1 MSPPESNSPPKDRT
15 QRMRQSYGRS
25 KNGCSTCRARKVKC
39 DEVHPRCHECS
50 RQNLLCDWTRPPSVK
65 ERRDGW
71 KKIRGKSV
79 AIRRA
84 ASQISSQEAEPSDFH
99 VPRDDSLDLEGI
111 DESFPIQNNT
121 TQPVVFGSVGHLPA
135 PFDNTFPLR
144 DGDLLGMYGFDMSQA
159 VMWQPPS
166 PMAETLLGSSIA
178 YDSLPGDALT
188 LEDRVALDF
197 YGADAT
203 FGFGSK
209 KPQYSTHAILRR
221 RATHS
226 PMLHQL
232 LLAAA
237 SAECWY
243 ARGKSDAL
251 LQENATKKYAMG
263 QQMLF
268 DRLLSQDSDP
278 MEVLPS
284 FWFLYINHR
293 RGRRPV
299 GMWTAYSRLSL
310 SMADYIK
317 ASGLLD
323 IILPPTD
330 ANHLPGSGA
339 GRKYRPK
346 DKALLARLITWLFWV
361 DTQACFQGEGGAMA
375 DTLWQ
380 SVSMSA
386 EKLGEIFEISSEELR
401 LNHEAYPQ
409 AEWMDDLRNKRFFKV
424 LHQIW
429 MIHHEINRLVV
440 SNGEGPYELD
450 ESQCREIEVKIEA
463 LRRNTTLSSMLIE
476 SQSEAKPRGRD
487 LSNCDWAVANFYS
500 LIIYQRRCSTQVQ
513 WEGYTHRDNGVLD
526 KLLTLIQRSLAVPD
540 KGQTDRM
547 QWPLFWAGIEADTQF
562 SRDWISDKLVNPSLN
577 NALQIVL
584 MEQADGSRIS
594 VRRIREICQLTCSD
608 IDSRLIE

>member
-1 MSPPESNSPPKDRT
+1 MPSPESHSRPKDRT
-15 QRMRQSYGRS
+15 QRVRQSYGRS

-50 RQNLLCDWTRPPSVK
+50 RHNLLCDWTRQPSVK
-65 ERRDGW
+65 ERRDLW
-71 KKIRGKSV
+71 KKLRGKSV
-79 AIRRA
+79 AIQRA
-84 ASQISSQEAEPSDFH
+84 ASQVSSEEAEPSHFH
-99 VPRDDSLDLEGI
+99 VAHDDSLDLEGI
-111 DESFPIQNNT
+111 DESFPIQDNT
-121 TQPVVFGSVGHLPA
+121 TQPVVFGSAGHLPA
-135 PFDNTFPLR
+135 PFDNAFPFR

-166 PMAETLLGSSIA
+166 PMAETLLGLSTA

-197 YGADAT
+197 YGADPS

-251 LQENATKKYAMG
+251 LQENATRKYAMG
-263 QQMLF
+263 QQMLA
-268 DRLLSQDSDP
+268 DRLLSQDLDP

-284 FWFLYINHR
+284 FWFLYVNHR

-299 GMWTAYSRLSL
+299 GMWTTYSSLSV
-310 SMADYIK
+310 SMADYIRK
-317 ASGLLD
+317 SRLLD
-323 IILPPTD
+323 IVLSPTD
-330 ANHLPGSGA
+330 ANHLTGSGA
-339 GRKYRPK
+339 GRIYRPK

-380 SVSMSA
+380 SVSA
-386 EKLGEIFEISSEELR
+386 EGLGRMFEISSEELR
-401 LNHEAYPQ
+401 LNHDDYPRS
-409 AEWMDDLRNKRFFKV
+409 EWMDDLRNKRSFKV

-429 MIHHEINRLVV
+429 MIHHESNRLVV
-440 SNGEGPYELD
+440 SNGEGQYELD
-450 ESQCREIEVKIEA
+450 ERQCREIEVKIEA
-463 LRRNTTLSSMLIE
+463 LRQNPTLSSMLSE
-476 SQSEAKPRGRD
+476 SESKAKPRGRD
-487 LSNCDWAVANFYS
+487 ISNCDWAVANFYS
-500 LIIYQRRCSTQVQ
+500 LCIYQLRCSAQVQ
-513 WEGYTHRDNGVLD
+513 EEGCTRRDDGVLD
-526 KLLTLIQRSLAVPD
+526 KLLTLIQRTLAVPD

-547 QWPLFWAGIEADTQF
+547 QWPLFWAGIEAGTQF
-562 SRDWISDKLVNPSLN
+562 SRDWISDKMVNPSLK
-577 NALQIVL
+577 NALQVVL

-594 VRRIREICQLTCSD
+594 MRRIREICQLTCCD

>member
-1 MSPPESNSPPKDRT
+1 MSPLSSPSQFNDRP
-15 QRMRQSYGRS
+15 
-25 KNGCSTCRARKVKC
+25 RALTSV
-39 DEVHPRCHECS
+39 VS
-50 RQNLLCDWTRPPSVK
+50 RLYRVCDWTPIPSRKRKKRIYDDIRDMPPVLLQPALT
-65 ERRDGW
+65 
-71 KKIRGKSV
+71 RGCHDEGV
-79 AIRRA
+79 L
-84 ASQISSQEAEPSDFH
+84 ISPGPVQ
-99 VPRDDSLDLEGI
+99 DDSLDIEEPEDI
-111 DESFPIQNNT
+111 VESVPIQDNT
-121 TQPVVFGSVGHLPA
+121 TQPVVIGSVWHLPA
-135 PFDNTFPLR
+135 PFDNAFPFR
-144 DGDLLGMYGFDMSQA
+144 DGDLPDMYGFDMSQA
-159 VMWQPPS
+159 VMWQTPS

-197 YGADAT
+197 YSADPS

-251 LQENATKKYAMG
+251 LQENATRKYAMG

-268 DRLLSQDSDP
+268 DGLLSQNSDP

-284 FWFLYINHR
+284 FWFLYVTHR

-323 IILPPTD
+323 IILSPTD
-330 ANHLPGSGA
+330 ANHLTGSGS

-380 SVSMSA
+380 SVSA
-386 EKLGEIFEISSEELR
+386 EGLGRMFEISSEELR
-401 LNHEAYPQ
+401 LNHDDYPRE
-409 AEWMDDLRNKRFFKV
+409 EWMDDLRNKKFFKV

-429 MIHHEINRLVV
+429 IIHHEINIYMV
-440 SNGEGPYELD
+440 SNQVGPQELD
-450 ESQCREIEVKIEA
+450 ERQCREIQVKIEA
-463 LRRNTTLSSMLIE
+463 FRRNTTLRSMLVE
-476 SQSEAKPRGRD
+476 SESKAKPRGRD

-500 LIIYQRRCSTQVQ
+500 LCIYQRRCSAQVQ
-513 WEGYTHRDNGVLD
+513 EEGYTRRDDGVLD

-540 KGQTDRM
+540 KGQADRM

-562 SRDWISDKLVNPSLN
+562 SRDWISDRLVNPSLK

-594 VRRIREICQLTCSD
+594 VMRIREICQLSCCD